1 MTNYPGFEGCVVIRC
16 PIKNDAA
23 FTSRWLASAHKA
35 DGMLARYRK
44 RNPQFEA
51 AIAPLLM
58 LYDVEFS
65 PTAMAFVSLWLKGNN
80 AYVLD
85 LSSTDLNEPFAYL
98 AEVGFFTWSGQ
109 DYRMSE
115 PCKLTPK
122 VIANA
127 LLRLA
132 DTKDEDDYVHPEL
145 LLKTMT
151 SDDAHRS
158 VSILSHVENFMEGT
172 FKFGTFH

>member
-1 MTNYPGFEGCVVIRC
+1 MTSNTGFDGCIVVRC
-16 PIKNDAA
+16 PTKDDAA
-23 FTSRWLASAHKA
+23 FASRWLASAHKA

-44 RNPQFEA
+44 RNPHFEE

-58 LYDVEFS
+58 WYDVEFS

-85 LSSTDLNEPFAYL
+85 LSATDLNEPFAYM

-109 DYRMSE
+109 DYCMSE

-151 SDDAHRS
+151 SEDAHRS
-158 VSILSHVENFMEGT
+158 VSVLTHIEDFMEST
-172 FKFGTFH
+172 ARFGTSH